1 MIFNFFNSLLNWA
14 LGRVVILFVAEIIIG
29 IKLYQHEQQISESDL
44 KLEKVADKTY
54 K

>member
-1 MIFNFFNSLLNWA
+1 MIFNFLNSLLNWA

-29 IKLYQHEQQISESDL
+29 IKLYKHEQQISESDL